1 MGSEPSTSAVLGSP
15 RQSSAVLGSPRQ
27 SLADDALTSCHK
39 ACMPESAEGAPL
51 ILDVAPGDSSPRRDP
66 QSKAHHIDACLTPA
80 VEYQKSAGFDRYD
93 FVNQALPEVSLEH
106 IDLSQS
112 FIGKTLRAPLMIAPM
127 TGGIERAHVLNLRLA
142 AVAQRHGLAMGVGSQ
157 RVGIE
162 SEERAAFFRVRSVA
176 PSILLFANFGVGQLA
191 KGWGVDEA
199 RRAVAMIEADALYL
213 HMNPVQEAAQ
223 GGDVDFRGLSARIKS
238 LCTALRH
245 EGIPVF
251 AREVGF
257 GVSAEAA
264 RQLIDAGVAG
274 IDCAG
279 AGGTSWAKVEGIC
292 AKTERRRKMG
302 MAFGEW
308 GIPTADA
315 IVQVRSVSSTIP
327 LVATGGLRSGLDLAK
342 AVALGADVGAMARP
356 FLVAADAGEEALEL
370 FVQDTLTT
378 LRIAMFGIGAAN
390 LEILRGSPHLRETH
404 HETPRAGGQ
413 RPLETK

>member
-1 MGSEPSTSAVLGSP
+1 
-15 RQSSAVLGSPRQ
+15 
-27 SLADDALTSCHK
+27 
-39 ACMPESAEGAPL
+39 MPESAEGAPL
-51 ILDVAPGDSSPRRDP
+51 ILDAAGPAAGDPPRRDP
-66 QSKAHHIDACLTPA
+66 QSKAHHIDACLTSA
-80 VEYQKSAGFDRYD
+80 VEYVKSAGFDRFD
-93 FVNQALPEVSLEH
+93 FVNQALPEVGLEQ
-106 IDLSQS
+106 IDLSLPLL
-112 FIGKTLRAPLMIAPM
+112 GKTLKAPLMIAPM

-142 AVAQRHGLAMGVGSQ
+142 AAAERHGLAMGVGSQ
-157 RVGIE
+157 RVGLE

-213 HMNPVQEAAQ
+213 HMNPIQEAAQ
-223 GGDVDFRGLSARIKS
+223 GGDVDFRGLTARIKA

-264 RQLIDAGVAG
+264 RQLIDAGISG

-279 AGGTSWAKVEGIC
+279 AGGTSWSKVEGIC

-308 GIPTADA
+308 GIPTAEA
-315 IVQVRSVSSTIP
+315 IQQVRGVSSKIP

-342 AVALGADVGAMARP
+342 AIGLGADVGAMARP
-356 FLVAADAGEEALEL
+356 FLVAADAGEETLEG
-370 FVQDTLTT
+370 FIQDTLTE
-378 LRIAMFGIGAAN
+378 LRIAMFGIGAAD
-390 LEILRGSPHLRETH
+390 LDALRGTPHLREID
-404 HETPRAGGQ
+404 HETRRV
-413 RPLETK
+413 RPKG

>member
-1 MGSEPSTSAVLGSP
+1 
-15 RQSSAVLGSPRQ
+15 
-27 SLADDALTSCHK
+27 
-39 ACMPESAEGAPL
+39 MPESAEGAPL
-51 ILDVAPGDSSPRRDP
+51 VLDVDPAADGVVDGGPPRRDP
-66 QSKAHHIDACLTPA
+66 QSKAHHIDACLTSA
-80 VEYQKSAGFDRYD
+80 VEYKKSAGFDRFD

-106 IDLSQS
+106 LDLSQPL
-112 FIGKTLRAPLMIAPM
+112 IGKTLKAPLMIAPM

-157 RVGIE
+157 RVGLE

-199 RRAVAMIEADALYL
+199 RRAVDMIEADALYL
-213 HMNPVQEAAQ
+213 HMNPIQEAAQ
-223 GGDVDFRGLSARIKS
+223 GGDVDFRGLTARIKA

-264 RQLIDAGVAG
+264 RQLIDAGISG

-279 AGGTSWAKVEGIC
+279 AGGTSWSKVEGIC

-315 IVQVRSVSSTIP
+315 IQQVRSVSSKIP
-327 LVATGGLRSGLDLAK
+327 LIATGGLRSGLDLAK
-342 AVALGADVGAMARP
+342 AIALGADVGAMARP
-356 FLVAADAGEEALEL
+356 FLVAADAGEEPLEL
-370 FVQDTLTT
+370 FVQDTLTE

-390 LEILRGSPHLRETH
+390 LDALRGTAHLREID
-404 HETPRAGGQ
+404 HETVRA
-413 RPLETK
+413 RPK